1 MKTIQDY
8 IDRYSTVAKNL
19 GYKGD
24 GVDVLIQLL
33 ANASYI
39 SEVENI
45 SYVTEASLEK
55 ATLLNSKIQHCVD
68 NMYSV
73 FRGSCPRVVL
83 NIKPT
88 KYLTL
93 KPYDLIISSNNFNVY
108 YLGYYTEKSET
119 EPGGEDGTD
128 EIPEHGIINEI
139 TDTEGNIIDKTNEKT
154 EEDTPPSEDNTEEDS
169 ENVTTSKIT
178 GAWVYNKSITF
189 PPALSGEDGGYIGTQ
204 VIIGFIAPKRTGENL
219 SIEVNV
225 DEKNTYYADCIA
237 NNLSDDMYITIDDK
251 MIPRTRVFAEHIL
264 DNRKMFDLTLP
275 SFGSRIYF
283 ANYYRDSHG
292 RNSQSV
298 QGIPENTKI
307 TAQYFGYSTLD
318 EYNEPELKRV
328 QLKGAELIP
337 FDVEFL
343 RTNSLTELNTGVCY
357 IDATP
362 RDGLNTI
369 HYKANRDR
377 YVSSIIRSNS
387 DIGVVLE
394 ECYPEVIK
402 TGGTNYLFVASS
414 AESRNSSVTI
424 FYIPKVEEVYLT
436 TDQIRK
442 FAEDYRA
449 YYIITSTIT
458 VTPGEKYY
466 AYFNLDLEL
475 FQSTNSDN
483 FDETIGEEI
492 LVDSYEKKF
501 NVVFDEDTIK
511 EIESLISKVSNIKK
525 ISNLSVTFTD
535 SSGREVDTSGLDSGR
550 IYYIIKYSIRT
561 TVSQTINNI

>member
-88 KYLTL
+88 KYIALN
-93 KPYDLIISSNNFNVY
+93 PYDLIISSNNFNVY
-108 YLGYYTEKSET
+108 YLGYFTEKPDEDKEET
-119 EPGGEDGTD
+119 PGQGEETD
-128 EIPEHGIINEI
+128 KGVINEI
-139 TDTEGNIIDKTNEKT
+139 TDTSGNVIDITNGTETTPDEGED
-154 EEDTPPSEDNTEEDS
+154 EEGDDS
-169 ENVTTSKIT
+169 STTSDIS
-178 GAWVYNKSITF
+178 GVWVYNRTF
-189 PPALSGEDGGYIGTQ
+189 YCDPALTDKDTQ

-219 SIEVNV
+219 TIDTTIGET
-225 DEKNTYYADCIA
+225 NTYYVDCPV
-237 NNLSDDMYITIDDK
+237 NNLSDDMYIKIGNE
-251 MIPRTRVFAEHIL
+251 IVPRTRIFAEHIL
-264 DNRKMFDLTLP
+264 NTGGKKRIFDLTLP
-275 SFGSRIYF
+275 SFGSRLYL
-283 ANYYRDSHG
+283 ANFYKDAQGRDS
-292 RNSQSV
+292 RAV
-298 QGIPENTKI
+298 EGIDTNTKVF
-307 TAQYFGYSTLD
+307 AQYFGYSTLD
-318 EYNEPELKRV
+318 EYNEPELKRI
-328 QLKGAELIP
+328 QLRGAELMP
-337 FDVEFL
+337 FSEEFL
-343 RTNSLTELNTGVCY
+343 RANCLTQLNTGICY

-394 ECYPEVIK
+394 ECYPEIVR

-424 FYIPKVEEVYLT
+424 FYIPKVDEIYLT
-436 TDQIRK
+436 SDQIRK

-466 AYFNLDLEL
+466 AYFNIDLEL
-475 FQSTNSDN
+475 FQSLSSDN
-483 FDETIGEEI
+483 FDQTIGEDI
-492 LVDSYEKKF
+492 LKVSYGEKF
-501 NVVFDEDTIK
+501 NVKFDESTLK
-511 EIESLISKVSNIKK
+511 EIESLISKLSNVKK
-525 ISNLSVTFTD
+525 ISSLSVTFTD
-535 SSGREVDTSGLDSGR
+535 SSGRTADVSSLDPGR